1 MNPRNQCQVN
11 FIDTCSNNILSF
23 VDSVLAIVILRALRQ
38 LSHVSVRSFKTNDYN
53 FFARDVIGDTREV
66 GRTTIFFDAVI
77 VMLALEMTAALMA
90 DVLVHRSRVSH
101 VKNVTMTH
109 VASSQDIARS
119 L

>member
-1 MNPRNQCQVN
+1 M
-11 FIDTCSNNILSF
+11 
-23 VDSVLAIVILRALRQ
+23 
-38 LSHVSVRSFKTNDYN
+38 
-53 FFARDVIGDTREV
+53 IGDTREV

-119 L
+119 LWGAAGAGRGEKRASPMAVVGETIHARSLPHIRIT